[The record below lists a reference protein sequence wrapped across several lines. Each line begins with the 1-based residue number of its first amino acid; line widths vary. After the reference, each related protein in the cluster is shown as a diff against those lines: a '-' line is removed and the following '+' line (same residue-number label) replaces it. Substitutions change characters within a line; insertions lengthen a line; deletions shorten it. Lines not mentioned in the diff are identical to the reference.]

1 MFKNM
6 RRKDKI
12 ISKEDIISLLNKGDF
27 GILSTV
33 DTNGY
38 AYGVPLDY
46 VYKNNSIYFHCAP
59 VGEKLENIK
68 NNNKVSFCVTNN
80 VKILNSK
87 FDTNYES
94 VIVFGK
100 AYEIFGE
107 EKSQALI
114 YLINKYSKDFIPEGK
129 KYIEHS
135 KDKIKV
141 IKIDIEH
148 SSGKAQK

>member
-1 MFKNM
+1 MFKKM

-12 ISKEDIISLLNKGDF
+12 ISKDDIIFILNKGNF

-38 AYGVPLDY
+38 GYGVPLNY

-80 VKILNSK
+80 VEILNSK

-94 VIVFGK
+94 VIIFGK
-100 AYEIFGE
+100 AYEIFGQ
-107 EKSQALI
+107 EKDEALL
-114 YLINKYSKDFIPEGK
+114 YLIDKYSKDFMDEGK
-129 KYIEHS
+129 KYIENS

>member
-1 MFKNM
+1 M

-12 ISKEDIISLLNKGDF
+12 ISKDDIIFILNKGNF

-38 AYGVPLDY
+38 GYGVPLNY

-80 VKILNSK
+80 VEILNSK

-94 VIVFGK
+94 VIIFGK
-100 AYEIFGE
+100 AYEIFGQ
-107 EKSQALI
+107 EKDEALL
-114 YLINKYSKDFIPEGK
+114 YLIDKYSKDFMDEGK
-129 KYIEHS
+129 KYIENS